1 MTTGAVDK
9 ATIGLTGKQYH
20 IGVEPGEISDVVLL
34 PGDPFRVQLI
44 ADQLEDPVEI
54 AHRREYRTVNGHYKG
69 RLVTGC
75 STGIGCPSTAIA
87 VEELARAGAK
97 VFIRVGSTA
106 ALQPGIGVGDLIVS
120 EGSFRNDGTS
130 TAYLPLGYPAV
141 PDIELTHALLET
153 GRSIGAER
161 GFKVHAGISATDD
174 AYYAETPEWIG
185 RLSGMGISNVE
196 MESAAMFVVARLR
209 GLRAAMVCA
218 VSNNLVTADIE
229 IGQTN
234 ERLAAGWRQTITVV
248 LETILQLGASRSG
261 Q

>member
-1 MTTGAVDK
+1 MTTDAVDK

-44 ADQLEDPVEI
+44 ADQLENPVEI

-69 RLVTGC
+69 RLITGC

-97 VFIRVGSTA
+97 IFIRVGSTA
-106 ALQPGIGVGDLIVS
+106 ALQPGIAVGDLIVS

-141 PDIELTHALLET
+141 PDLELTHALINV
-153 GRSIGAER
+153 GRSVGEQR
-161 GFKVHAGISATDD
+161 GFKVHSGISATDD
-174 AYYAETPEWIG
+174 AYYAETPEWI
-185 RLSGMGISNVE
+185 RKLSDMGISNVE
-196 MESAAMFVVARLR
+196 MESAAMFIVARQR

-218 VSNNLVTADIE
+218 VSNNLVTGDIE

-234 ERLAAGWRQTITVV
+234 QRLAAGWVHTISVV
-248 LETILQLGASRSG
+248 LETVLRFAAVPVQ
-261 Q
+261 